1 MRRRISIRGCVRPSV
16 RPSVRGSVSIKEK
29 RGLGASY
36 VGYPTLF
43 LFSPLLASS
52 FPSYLFLVSKSY
64 IPTFPSKV
72 YGEKAI
78 EVDAPEPGAPKIE
91 YRAWNPFRSKL
102 AAGVL
107 GGIDKIHMN
116 PGQKV
121 NGSFIT
127 RWSMLSW
134 MSLSEL
140 PSISPFLPH

>member
-1 MRRRISIRGCVRPSV
+1 MIYLVENSV
-16 RPSVRGSVSIKEK
+16 LSLSVEMIDK
-29 RGLGASY
+29 RKLFILS
-36 VGYPTLF
+36 TLAF
-43 LFSPLLASS
+43 NSQ
-52 FPSYLFLVSKSY
+52 
-64 IPTFPSKV
+64 V

-121 NGSFIT
+121 RILTHTIRDCVDYCLMDGNDAMKIWMIADRGSFGAVFEKLGGSKGRNDDDINDGW
-127 RWSMLSW
+127 RL
-134 MSLSEL
+134 LVVG
-140 PSISPFLPH
+140 I

>member
-1 MRRRISIRGCVRPSV
+1 MSSSIAPRHELS
-16 RPSVRGSVSIKEK
+16 
-29 RGLGASY
+29 
-36 VGYPTLF
+36 TLAF
-43 LFSPLLASS
+43 NSQ
-52 FPSYLFLVSKSY
+52 
-64 IPTFPSKV
+64 V

-121 NGSFIT
+121 KKWTILMIDPI
-127 RWSMLSW
+127 RDRVD
-134 MSLSEL
+134 
-140 PSISPFLPH
+140 